1 MTVMMM
7 MKSLHD
13 RDNVDEMTI
22 WDDDDDSDDD
32 GIVMWYVVSTMTRS
46 LPPMGYV
53 VMNNTYDDGI
63 NSRDGGYRYDGDGD
77 DDVSYCH
84 CDGIAMCL

>member
-22 WDDDDDSDDD
+22 WDDDDDSDDG
-32 GIVMWYVVSTMTRS
+32 GIVMWYVVSMMMIVS
-46 LPPMGYV
+46 HG
-53 VMNNTYDDGI
+53 DGI
-63 NSRDGGYRYDGDGD
+63 R
-77 DDVSYCH
+77 V
-84 CDGIAMCL
+84 